1 MKVSTIASPSFS
13 SFLALMV
20 TWIEFCERKLDRI
33 SLKSSEF
40 FSERNNLAVF
50 TCSLAIGAFVSI
62 LISFLRTSPTVG
74 WKFMIT
80 SFGFVLYMH
89 FLVEKIF
96 WSLLLKRDEYPR
108 SNRFRN
114 LYALGKTVLQTFIL
128 RFIILLGDV
137 SRFLVLGFALIFL
150 HLVLF
155 SKFFYM
161 LEDFGLLDG
170 AFTLFFGTLTHSYR
184 SPLGQFLVMLFAY
197 LVLLALHLRYSTCCE
212 ENHAKKEEEKRDQ
225 EEAEK
230 IAKEKDEEEKRKIQE
245 ERKAREEEE
254 KRKARQ
260 KEVKRKA
267 AEEVVKKAR
276 VEAKKATEAFVKARD
291 EAQKARDEVKK
302 ASDEVDKAREKEVV
316 ADDENLEAEEEFD
329 KTSKK
334 AATEENIKARE
345 RVAEAIKEEE
355 KARER
360 LAEALGELEK
370 LRRRA

>member
-1 MKVSTIASPSFS
+1 MMVSTIASPSFS

-89 FLVEKIF
+89 FLVENIF

-108 SNRFRN
+108 SKRFRN
-114 LYALGKTVLQTFIL
+114 LYALGKTVLQTFVL

-137 SRFLVLGFALIFL
+137 SHFLVLGFALIFL

-245 ERKAREEEE
+245 EIKAREEEE
-254 KRKARQ
+254 KSKAREEEKRKARE

-267 AEEVVKKAR
+267 AEEGVKKAR
-276 VEAKKATEAFVKARD
+276 AEAKKATEAFVKARD

-316 ADDENLEAEEEFD
+316 ADDEKLEAEEEFD
-329 KTSKK
+329 KTVRKRMRPLRK
-334 AATEENIKARE
+334 ILRRE
-345 RVAEAIKEEE
+345 REWRKP
-355 KARER
+355 
-360 LAEALGELEK
+360 
-370 LRRRA
+370 